1 MGFDNQTSVPVKTK
15 TPVVDFHTAPLEPS
29 FFNEKFN
36 QVIQQINQ
44 QMHKKFENFIDEQDQ
59 RHQEI
64 LRRLDQVQQ
73 QQQQQ
78 QQMRGPPKS
87 NSADGKCDI
96 S

>member
-1 MGFDNQTSVPVKTK
+1 MKTK

-44 QMHKKFENFIDEQDQ
+44 QINQQMHKKFENFIDEQDQ

-64 LRRLDQVQQ
+64 LKRLDQVQQ
-73 QQQQQ
+73 QQLQQQQQ